1 MTTTNT
7 TNSRR
12 YATIFGS
19 ALLLTAALA
28 LPADAQSRR
37 QQRSWDG
44 WNQGRGAGQFDLDG
58 TYIGM
63 QQGCA
68 LVRDHNG
75 QVIPLLGN
83 PGDLQKG
90 DHLLL
95 RGQVQSRSV
104 CGAAFRVAD
113 VERIYADTTHRYVIY
128 DRRQDGDYVARDGW
142 YDRYNRDHYGNNN
155 NGRYGNDNRNG
166 DRYNNNND
174 RYDNG
179 QYNDSYGNRSDRRAV
194 SVMGT
199 IDRGR
204 CTTLRTDRGEVY
216 GLTGDLGRYG
226 DGDRVRVIGFSTGG
240 TRCGRP
246 ALEVQEVRGR

>member
-1 MTTTNT
+1 MNT
-7 TNSRR
+7 TSSRR

-19 ALLLTAALA
+19 ALLLTAALS
-28 LPADAQSRR
+28 LPAEAQSRR
-37 QQRSWDG
+37 YSWEG
-44 WNQGRGAGQFDLDG
+44 WNRGRGASAFDLDG
-58 TYIGM
+58 TYIGQ

-83 PGDLQKG
+83 PGDLQNG

-104 CGAAFRVAD
+104 CGPAFRVAD
-113 VERIYADTTHRYVIY
+113 VERIYADSSHRNVIY
-128 DRRQDGDYVARDGW
+128 DRRRDGDYVARDGW
-142 YDRYNRDHYGNNN
+142 YDRFNRDHYDYSNQ
-155 NGRYGNDNRNG
+155 NGRGGYDSRSDNRDG
-166 DRYNNNND
+166 RYSDRYND
-174 RYDNG
+174 R
-179 QYNDSYGNRSDRRAV
+179 SGNRSDRQAV
-194 SVMGT
+194 SVVGT
-199 IDRGR
+199 IERDR

-216 GLTGDLGRYG
+216 GLTGDLGRYS

-246 ALEVQEVRGR
+246 ALEVQDVRGR

>member
-1 MTTTNT
+1 MRTTTTTNP
-7 TNSRR
+7 RR

-28 LPADAQSRR
+28 LPAEAQNRR
-37 QQRSWDG
+37 YSWDG
-44 WNQGRGAGQFDLDG
+44 WNRGRGTSAFDLDG
-58 TYIGM
+58 TYIGQ

-83 PGDLQKG
+83 PGDLQRG

-113 VERIYADTTHRYVIY
+113 VERIYADSSHRYVIY
-128 DRRQDGDYVARDGW
+128 DRRRDGDYVARDGW
-142 YDRYNRDHYGNNN
+142 YDRYNRDHDR
-155 NGRYGNDNRNG
+155 NGRYDNDNRYDNRG
-166 DRYNNNND
+166 DRYGDRNDD
-174 RYDNG
+174 RYDR
-179 QYNDSYGNRSDRRAV
+179 YDRSDRRAV
-194 SVMGT
+194 SVTGT

-216 GLTGDLGRYG
+216 GLTGDLGGYG
-226 DGDRVRVIGFSTGG
+226 DGDRVRVIGFTNGG
-240 TRCGRP
+240 TRCGRT
-246 ALEVQEVRGR
+246 ALEVQDVRGR

>member
-1 MTTTNT
+1 MKTTT

-19 ALLLTAALA
+19 VLLLTTILA
-28 LPADAQSRR
+28 LPAEAQSRR
-37 QQRSWDG
+37 YSWDG
-44 WNQGRGAGQFDLDG
+44 WNRGRSAAAFDLDA

-83 PGDLQKG
+83 PGDLQRG

-104 CGAAFRVAD
+104 CGAAFRVAG

-128 DRRQDGDYVARDGW
+128 DRRRDGDYVARDGW
-142 YDRYNRDHYGNNN
+142 YDRYNRDHYSYNNDDQY
-155 NGRYGNDNRNG
+155 GDRYG
-166 DRYNNNND
+166 DRYNDRYNND
-174 RYDNG
+174 GY
-179 QYNDSYGNRSDRRAV
+179 YNDQYGNRSDRRSV
-194 SVMGT
+194 SVTGT
-199 IDRGR
+199 LDRGR
-204 CTTLRTDRGEVY
+204 CTTLRTDRGEIF
-216 GLTGDLGRYG
+216 GLTGDLSGYG

-246 ALEVQEVRGR
+246 ALEVQDVRGR

>member
-1 MTTTNT
+1 MNT
-7 TNSRR
+7 MISRR
-12 YATIFGS
+12 STKIFGT

-44 WNQGRGAGQFDLDG
+44 WNQGRGASQFDLDG

-95 RGQVQSRSV
+95 RGQVQSR
-104 CGAAFRVAD
+104 
-113 VERIYADTTHRYVIY
+113 
-128 DRRQDGDYVARDGW
+128 
-142 YDRYNRDHYGNNN
+142 
-155 NGRYGNDNRNG
+155 
-166 DRYNNNND
+166 
-174 RYDNG
+174 
-179 QYNDSYGNRSDRRAV
+179 
-194 SVMGT
+194 
-199 IDRGR
+199 
-204 CTTLRTDRGEVY
+204 
-216 GLTGDLGRYG
+216 
-226 DGDRVRVIGFSTGG
+226 
-240 TRCGRP
+240 
-246 ALEVQEVRGR
+246 

>member
-1 MTTTNT
+1 MNT
-7 TNSRR
+7 TSSRR

-19 ALLLTAALA
+19 ALLLTAALS
-28 LPADAQSRR
+28 LPAEAQSRR
-37 QQRSWDG
+37 YSWEG
-44 WNQGRGAGQFDLDG
+44 WNRGRGASAFDLDG
-58 TYIGM
+58 TYIGQ

-83 PGDLQKG
+83 PGDLQNG

-113 VERIYADTTHRYVIY
+113 VERIYADSSHRNVIY
-128 DRRQDGDYVARDGW
+128 DRRRDGDYVARDGW
-142 YDRYNRDHYGNNN
+142 YDRFNRDHGQSDR
-155 NGRYGNDNRNG
+155 NGRYD
-166 DRYNNNND
+166 D
-174 RYDNG
+174 RYDNRG
-179 QYNDSYGNRSDRRAV
+179 DRRAV
-194 SVMGT
+194 SVTGT

-226 DGDRVRVIGFSTGG
+226 DGARVRVIGFSTGG

-246 ALEVQEVRGR
+246 ALEVQDVRGR

>member
-1 MTTTNT
+1 MNT
-7 TNSRR
+7 TSSRR
-12 YATIFGS
+12 YAKIFGS
-19 ALLLTAALA
+19 ALLLTTVLA
-28 LPADAQSRR
+28 LPAEAQNRR
-37 QQRSWDG
+37 YSWEG
-44 WNQGRGAGQFDLDG
+44 WNRGRGTSAFDLDA
-58 TYIGM
+58 TFIGM

-83 PGDLQKG
+83 PGDLQNG

-104 CGAAFRVAD
+104 CGAAFRVAQ
-113 VERIYADTTHRYVIY
+113 VERIYADSSHRNVIY
-128 DRRQDGDYVARDGW
+128 DRRRDGDYVARDGW
-142 YDRYNRDHYGNNN
+142 YDRYNRDHYDYSNQ
-155 NGRYGNDNRNG
+155 NGR
-166 DRYNNNND
+166 DRYDDRYDRDGRSSDRYDDRYDRND
-174 RYDNG
+174 RYD
-179 QYNDSYGNRSDRRAV
+179 RSDRRAV
-194 SVMGT
+194 SVTGT

-216 GLTGDLGRYG
+216 GLTGDLGGYG

-246 ALEVQEVRGR
+246 ALEVQDVRGR